1 MNRPTHVWGQSM
13 SPNSLSGEKQ
23 RFLTGLVGEHIG
35 ASRSPWLHQREA
47 DALGVRLVYSLYD
60 LADPGMRETSLPEL
74 LEAAKRMGF
83 AGLNVTHPY
92 KQSVIPLLDDL
103 SDEARRIGA
112 VNTVAFRD
120 GRSTG
125 YNTDYIGFS
134 EGLRRGLADAQL
146 RSVVQL
152 GAGGAGAATA
162 TACSSTVPELCA
174 SMTCSRS
181 VWNHWF
187 TA

>member
-13 SPNSLSGEKQ
+13 SPNSLRGDKP

-35 ASRSPWLHQREA
+35 ASRSPWLHEREA

-60 LADPGMRETSLPEL
+60 LAGDQPDYSLL
-74 LEAAKRMGF
+74 KVLEAAKRMGF

-112 VNTVAFRD
+112 VNTVAFRE

-134 EGLRRGLADAQL
+134 EGLRRGLADAPL
-146 RSVVQL
+146 GRVVQL
-152 GAGGAGAATA
+152 GAGGAGAAT
-162 TACSSTVPELCA
+162 
-174 SMTCSRS
+174 
-181 VWNHWF
+181 
-187 TA
+187 